1 MKIVIPA
8 WHLKDF
14 NVGLGRYT
22 RNLIKSLG
30 CVDRKNEYEVLM
42 PLDSCVFPS
51 QPNVRYRVYQSPI
64 YKRRFWEQ
72 AASLLVGKYDL
83 LHLPYDS
90 CLAVKRGKLIVTI
103 HDVKPLLFPNPKKKV
118 NMYGMLKRLLI
129 PRPLERI
136 DHIITVSECS
146 RQDIIERLGVQA
158 DRITVIP
165 QGVEQDK
172 FVSCFSEPPDRC
184 NTVPYVLSVAGS
196 DPTKNIQSLITAFS
210 LLPDEVRTHYQ
221 LILVGDLDK
230 QGELVRLVKQKG
242 IERHVVYAGVVSDQ
256 QLIRYYQNAALFVFP
271 SLYEGF
277 GLPVLE
283 AMACGC
289 PVVCSNTSSLPEVVG
304 DAAVMVDPLNVSAL
318 ADAMCHVLTNSH
330 IHQELR
336 KAGIERSRQFS
347 WEQTAMQTVAL
358 YERVVNV

>member
-1 MKIVIPA
+1 MKIVIAA

-22 RNLIKSLG
+22 RNLIESLG
-30 CVDRKNEYEVLM
+30 SVDGKNEYEVLM
-42 PLDSCVFPS
+42 PLESCVFPS
-51 QPNVRYRVYQSPI
+51 RPNVRYRVCRYPI
-64 YKRRFWEQ
+64 FKRRFWEQ
-72 AASLLVGKYDL
+72 AATLLVGKYDL

-103 HDVKPLLFPNPKKKV
+103 HDLKPLLFPNPKKKL
-118 NMYGMLKRLLI
+118 NMYGIVKDLLI
-129 PRPLERI
+129 PHPLEKI

-146 RQDIIERLGVQA
+146 RKDIMERLGVQP

-165 QGVEQDK
+165 QGVEQGK
-172 FVSCFSEPPDRC
+172 FVPCSSEPLDHC
-184 NTVPYVLSVAGS
+184 NAVPYVLSVAGS
-196 DPTKNIQSLITAFS
+196 DPTKNMQSLITAFS
-210 LLPDEVRTHYQ
+210 MLPDEIRTHHQ

-230 QGELVRLVKQKG
+230 QGELARLLKQTG
-242 IERHVVYAGVVSDQ
+242 IERQVVYAGVVSDQ

-304 DAAVMVDPLNVSAL
+304 NAAVMVDPLDVSAL
-318 ADAMCHVLTNSH
+318 AEAIRHVLTNSH
-330 IHQELR
+330 THQQLR

-347 WEQTAMQTVAL
+347 WEQTAAQTVEL